1 MLDFE
6 FEPWIVGDI
15 STLGF
20 MEELQQEQVRDAVDC
35 IRSNYGDTLT
45 KAQMDAVLTQF
56 DIDYM
61 ELPHY
66 LQIKLDEFNISD
78 F

>member
-20 MEELQQEQVRDAVDC
+20 MEELQQEQVRDAVDY

-45 KAQMDAVLTQF
+45 KAQMDAILTQF

-61 ELPHY
+61 ELPEF
-66 LQIKLDEFNISD
+66 LQKKFDQFNIL
-78 F
+78 

>member
-1 MLDFE
+1 MFDFE
-6 FEPWIVGDI
+6 FEPWIVGDT

-20 MEELQQEQVRDAVDC
+20 MEELQQEQVRDAVDY
-35 IRSNYGDTLT
+35 IRSNYGDSLT

-61 ELPHY
+61 ELPEL
-66 LQIKLDEFNISD
+66 LQVKFEEFDIID

>member
-1 MLDFE
+1 MFDFE
-6 FEPWIVGDI
+6 FEPWIVGDT

-20 MEELQQEQVRDAVDC
+20 MEELQQEQVHDAVDY
-35 IRSNYGDTLT
+35 IRSNYGDSLT

-56 DIDYM
+56 DINYM
-61 ELPHY
+61 ELPEW
-66 LQIKLDEFNISD
+66 LQGKLDQFNITD

>member
-15 STLGF
+15 STLSF
-20 MEELQQEQVRDAVDC
+20 MEELQQEQVRDAVDY

-66 LQIKLDEFNISD
+66 LQVKLDEFNISD

>member
-1 MLDFE
+1 MFDFE

-20 MEELQQEQVRDAVDC
+20 IEELQQEQVQDAVDY
-35 IRSNYGDTLT
+35 IRLNYGDTLT

-66 LQIKLDEFNISD
+66 LQVKFDEFNISD

>member
-1 MLDFE
+1 MFDFE

-20 MEELQQEQVRDAVDC
+20 MEELQQEQVRDAVDY

-61 ELPHY
+61 ELPEF
-66 LQIKLDEFNISD
+66 LQKKFDQFNIL
-78 F
+78 

>member
-1 MLDFE
+1 MFDFE
-6 FEPWIVGDI
+6 FEPWIVGDT

-20 MEELQQEQVRDAVDC
+20 MEELQQEQVHDAVDY
-35 IRSNYGDTLT
+35 IRSNYGDNLT

-61 ELPHY
+61 GLPGY
-66 LQIKLDEFNISD
+66 LQVKFEEFSITD

>member
-20 MEELQQEQVRDAVDC
+20 MEELQQEQVRDAVDY

-66 LQIKLDEFNISD
+66 LQVKLDKFNISD